1 MRKHIIAGSLLAVAI
16 CWAAAQTSAQ
26 QGAALNRVS
35 GTDTTVLMRAKLG
48 SSQKI
53 VEGLMAG
60 DFAAISKGA
69 ADLAKICESTAWI
82 HQDDQVVAHYR
93 SQLKKAALRMNRH
106 ASEENLEAAMFTY
119 MNSLSTCVR
128 CHEYSRNV
136 LRVAQ
141 APQANSVV
149 RIPVTEQEQ
158 QQYQRPKPLIR

>member
-1 MRKHIIAGSLLAVAI
+1 MQKHIIAGCLIAIAI
-16 CWAAAQTSAQ
+16 CWAAAQTLAQ

-60 DFAAISKGA
+60 DFAVIGKGA
-69 ADLAKICESTAWI
+69 DDLAKICDSSAWQ

-93 SQLKKAALRMNRH
+93 SQLKQAAMRMHRH
-106 ASEENLEAAMFTY
+106 AGEENLEAAMFTY

-128 CHEYSRNV
+128 CHEYSRIV

-141 APQANSVV
+141 VPDSNSVV
-149 RIPVTEQEQ
+149 RIPVTEREQ
-158 QQYQRPKPLIR
+158 QQYQRPQPLIR